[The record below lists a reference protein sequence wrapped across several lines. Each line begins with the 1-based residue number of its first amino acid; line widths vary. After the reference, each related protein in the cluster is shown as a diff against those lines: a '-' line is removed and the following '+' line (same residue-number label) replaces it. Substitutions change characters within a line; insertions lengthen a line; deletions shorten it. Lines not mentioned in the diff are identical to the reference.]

1 MPTNQSLDPG
11 ARHEGA
17 GGVKYL
23 AFRLGDEEYGVD
35 LVEVQEIVGMLPIT
49 PVPTAPHYLQGVVNL
64 RGKIVPVVDLRAKL
78 GISAGDFF
86 TPPMCLIIAKA
97 HGVDFAV
104 PVDSVAEI
112 VSIALSDV
120 DPVPDVGGTRNEA
133 LLGVGKLASKVV
145 YLLDLYQAVMST

>member
-1 MPTNQSLDPG
+1 
-11 ARHEGA
+11 
-17 GGVKYL
+17 
-23 AFRLGDEEYGVD
+23 
-35 LVEVQEIVGMLPIT
+35 
-49 PVPTAPHYLQGVVNL
+49 
-64 RGKIVPVVDLRAKL
+64 
-78 GISAGDFF
+78 
-86 TPPMCLIIAKA
+86 MCLIIAKA